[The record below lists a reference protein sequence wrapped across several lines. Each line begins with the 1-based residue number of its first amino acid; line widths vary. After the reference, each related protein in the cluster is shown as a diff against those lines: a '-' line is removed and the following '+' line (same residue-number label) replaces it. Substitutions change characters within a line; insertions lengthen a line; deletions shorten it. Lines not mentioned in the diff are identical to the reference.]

1 MVQVIVGKIIQ
12 KLSEGKQKLFWIS
25 GRLAMELLWVQVMIT
40 EDKSTENCMKE
51 IQGKST
57 LVWVSARFELARVR
71 VIRSQ
76 LYYVEQTKLL
86 ARFRKDFALSVWNFC
101 CWGADIP
108 SGKISLTVRR
118 KERWLLS
125 ASQKGAERKGPKW
138 LQLNFYIINPKNYLM
153 F

>member
-1 MVQVIVGKIIQ
+1 
-12 KLSEGKQKLFWIS
+12 
-25 GRLAMELLWVQVMIT
+25 
-40 EDKSTENCMKE
+40 MKE

-71 VIRSQ
+71 VIGSQ

-86 ARFRKDFALSVWNFC
+86 TRFRKDFTSSVWNFC

-138 LQLNFYIINPKNYLM
+138 LQINFYIINPKNYLVFQYYYCCFKRAEAELLLWAITRNTCDSWGHLM
-153 F
+153 FQVVSVRGRLTVTL